1 LTIVISDNYLVEVR
15 DSTNCLTKHVVKAE
29 SRQCSCEEWQHTG
42 KPCQHGLPVII
53 ALDVRNVGMEN
64 FVDNYYSVDKYKKAY
79 MRRVPLIGDR
89 SFWSKVDFSNELCA
103 PMAKRGVGR
112 QRKNRIKSCLEGGSG
127 KK

>member
-1 LTIVISDNYLVEVR
+1 
-15 DSTNCLTKHVVKAE
+15 
-29 SRQCSCEEWQHTG
+29 
-42 KPCQHGLPVII
+42 VII